1 MLGMEKP
8 SQSTKP
14 GQGTPTPTPPVAQK
28 PLPKN
33 QILITDAPASPNL
46 AENRTA
52 ASTSRMAMPIE
63 GKIIR
68 AYDPKLNPGLDISAP
83 SGSKVVA
90 AEDGVVAAITKDTD
104 QVPILVVRH
113 ADNLLTVYARI
124 TDLKVAK
131 GDSVKRGQTLAFLR
145 KSTPAYLHFEL
156 RQGFDSID
164 PMPYLQ

>member
-1 MLGMEKP
+1 
-8 SQSTKP
+8 
-14 GQGTPTPTPPVAQK
+14 
-28 PLPKN
+28 
-33 QILITDAPASPNL
+33 
-46 AENRTA
+46 
-52 ASTSRMAMPIE
+52 
-63 GKIIR
+63 
-68 AYDPKLNPGLDISAP
+68 
-83 SGSKVVA
+83 VA
-90 AEDGVVAAITKDTD
+90 AENGVVAAITKDTD